1 MEQYIL
7 HTLSHDYDP
16 LHQHQLRLAHVS
28 FGVSIIIFRLL
39 LA

>member
-16 LHQHQLRLAHVS
+16 LHQHQPRLTHVS
-28 FGVSIIIFRLL
+28 FEVSIIIFRLL